1 MVTRSLPFRAGPK
14 THELAGPE
22 RQVKTMAMTGGE
34 TPRRTKKKSEETL
47 YLASQLASICDV
59 DLKTIHNWCDRND
72 DPDEP
77 AGLESQRT
85 AGGHLRFTHAAVLR
99 FLTRWGYPIPNELL
113 QDRPHVLLVEPD
125 PAVRARIVSMLHLA
139 RPGDDP
145 LRDAPRPHDVANAL
159 GLWATAHYYL
169 HLADDA
175 CTALV
180 SFGER
185 VGAGAPLDLAVLPV
199 PLRDVDVSHWVRA
212 ARQRANEDPPRVVA
226 ITANPAQ
233 PPTIPDVA
241 RVVGRGQLDDLVWIL
256 DAEARQ
262 LQQRV
267 DERNDAARK
276 GRPRRRVPIAPKE
289 PIFVAS
295 QVATIWKVDLKTV
308 HNWVERGDMEA
319 FRTPGRHLRFRR
331 RSLLAFLRRYNM
343 EIPPELSSGPPQVM
357 VVDAD
362 EARVSK
368 LRALFQGRFEVV
380 AQPDPVAALAEIG
393 ERSAGRGLIDA
404 IVVTLPTAGVGDE
417 SWIHAVRSHP
427 DTRYSLVVTVGGDAP
442 QKRRAHELGVTAT
455 VDPDALEQVVPVLE
469 QALGLV
475 HR

>member
-1 MVTRSLPFRAGPK
+1 MGGASAMSNNEGTRRA
-14 THELAGPE
+14 
-22 RQVKTMAMTGGE
+22 
-34 TPRRTKKKSEETL
+34 KKKAEETL

-77 AGLESQRT
+77 AGLESLRT
-85 AGGHLRFTHAAVLR
+85 TGGHLRFTHVAVLR

-113 QDRPHVLLVEPD
+113 YDRPHVLLVEPD
-125 PAVRARIVSMLHLA
+125 PAVRARIVSMLHLV

-145 LRDAPRPHDVANAL
+145 LRDTPRPQDVVNAL
-159 GLWATAHYYL
+159 GLWSTAHYYL
-169 HLADDA
+169 HLVDDA

-185 VGAGAPLDLAVLPV
+185 VGAGAPLDLAVLPI
-199 PLRDVDVSHWVRA
+199 PLDGVDAGHWVRA
-212 ARQRANEDPPRVVA
+212 ARLRAGEDPPRVVA
-226 ITANPAQ
+226 ITADAA
-233 PPTIPDVA
+233 PPVTVSDVT
-241 RVVGRGQLDDLVWIL
+241 RVVTRAQLDDLVWIL

-295 QVATIWKVDLKTV
+295 QVATIWSVDLKTV

-343 EIPPELSSGPPQVM
+343 EIPPELSSGTPVVM
-357 VVDAD
+357 IVDAD
-362 EARVSK
+362 AARAQQ
-368 LRALFQGRFEVV
+368 LRALFQGRFEVIV
-380 AQPDPVAALAEIG
+380 QTDAVVALAEIG

-404 IVVTLPTAGVGDE
+404 VVVALPTPAVRDE
-417 SWIHAVRSHP
+417 AWLTAVRSHP
-427 DTRYSLVVTVGGDAP
+427 DTRYSLVITIGGDSA
-442 QKRRAHELGVTAT
+442 QKRRCQELGVTAT
-455 VDPDALEQVVPVLE
+455 VDPDALEQMVPVLE

>member
-1 MVTRSLPFRAGPK
+1 MINSESTRRL
-14 THELAGPE
+14 
-22 RQVKTMAMTGGE
+22 
-34 TPRRTKKKSEETL
+34 KKKSEETL

-85 AGGHLRFTHAAVLR
+85 TGGHLRFTHLAVLR

-113 QDRPHVLLVEPD
+113 YDRPHVLLVEPD
-125 PAVRARIVSMLHLA
+125 PAARARIVSMLHLV

-145 LRDAPRPHDVANAL
+145 LRDTPRAQDVANAL
-159 GLWATAHYYL
+159 GLWSTAHYYL
-169 HLADDA
+169 HLVDDA
-175 CTALV
+175 CAALV

-199 PLRDVDVSHWVRA
+199 PLEDVDAAQWVRA
-212 ARQRANEDPPRVVA
+212 ARQRAGEEPPRVVA
-226 ITANPAQ
+226 ITTDASHPV
-233 PPTIPDVA
+233 PFTDVA
-241 RVVGRGQLDDLVWIL
+241 RVVARSQLDDLVWIL

-295 QVATIWKVDLKTV
+295 QVATIWNVDLKTV

-343 EIPPELSSGPPQVM
+343 EIPTELSSGTPQVM

-362 EARVSK
+362 EARVAR
-368 LRALFQGRFEVV
+368 LRSLFQGRFEII
-380 AQPDPVAALAEIG
+380 AQPDAVAALAEIG

-404 IVVTLPTAGVGDE
+404 VVVALPTPAVRDE
-417 SWIHAVRSHP
+417 AWINAVRSHP
-427 DTRYSLVVTVGGDAP
+427 DTRYSLMVTVGGDAA
-442 QKRRAHELGVTAT
+442 QKRRCQELGVTAT

-475 HR
+475 RR